1 MRIPFTDIHIG
12 PSFHGHSQGY
22 NNHHNQGYTD
32 YGYGHNHA
40 PSYNGH
46 MPGHLMHHGHGYM
59 AMHDLHGA
67 YNGAKNAFHHIFHH
81 WFYTCLIFMLSSIY
95 IS

>member
-1 MRIPFTDIHIG
+1 MLEISYINIKDMRIPFTDIHIG
-12 PSFHGHSQGY
+12 PSFHNNDHGY
-22 NNHHNQGYTD
+22 NNHHHNQGYTD

-67 YNGAKNAFHHIFHH
+67 YNGAKNAFHHMFHH
-81 WFYTCLIFMLSSIY
+81 
-95 IS
+95 